1 MAEKSSDM
9 LMRVML
15 NGLAVAAGSQTMISD
30 EELKSDSLLTPVTA
44 KDRFQNGRFFE
55 IQDIDFKVG
64 LKDPDA
70 PEPKPEPKETDKDK
84 GKDSK
89 TTAPATRHV
98 AFAGFRSSART
109 NYAVDLPPVT
119 FHRLMDQASTVL
131 FQCCSDS
138 DSIDE
143 INVVKRK
150 ATGYSEQ
157 YQSSRTGETFLRMDF
172 KGVLITG
179 VDWEEDHVIKEKY
192 QFIYRECKIS
202 YRPQNPDGT
211 LGSIINVS
219 LPKPGK

>member
-1 MAEKSSDM
+1 MAEKSSDL
-9 LMRVML
+9 LMRVVL
-15 NGLAVAAGSQTMISD
+15 HDLAVAADSPTVISD
-30 EELKSDSLLTPVTA
+30 EALKSDSLLTPVTA

-55 IQDIDFKVG
+55 IQDIDFKLG

-70 PEPKPEPKETDKDK
+70 PEPKEKEKDKDAK
-84 GKDSK
+84 AA
-89 TTAPATRHV
+89 APVRHV

-109 NYAVDLPPVT
+109 NYVVDLPPVT

-138 DSIDE
+138 ESIDE

-157 YQSSRTGETFLRMDF
+157 YESSRTGESFLRMDF

>member
-1 MAEKSSDM
+1 MAEKSSDL

-15 NGLAVAAGSQTMISD
+15 HGLAIAADSLTMISD
-30 EELKSDSLLTPVTA
+30 EELKSDSLLTPVTS

-55 IQDIDFKVG
+55 IEDIDFKVG

-70 PEPKPEPKETDKDK
+70 PEPKDPKETKE
-84 GKDSK
+84 GEA
-89 TTAPATRHV
+89 TAKPAARHTS
-98 AFAGFRSSART
+98 FAGFRRSART
-109 NYAVDLPPVT
+109 NYVVDLPPVT

-138 DSIDE
+138 ESIDE

-157 YQSSRTGETFLRMDF
+157 YQSSRTGESYLRMDF

-192 QFIYRECKIS
+192 QFVYRECKIS

>member
-1 MAEKSSDM
+1 MAEKSSDL
-9 LMRVML
+9 LMRVVL
-15 NGLAVAAGSQTMISD
+15 HDLAVAADSQTVISD

-55 IQDIDFKVG
+55 IEDIDFKVG

-70 PEPKPEPKETDKDK
+70 PEPKEKGKEE
-84 GKDSK
+84 KDSK
-89 TTAPATRHV
+89 TAAPTRHV
-98 AFAGFRSSART
+98 AFAGFRGSART
-109 NYAVDLPPVT
+109 NYVVDLPPVT

-138 DSIDE
+138 ESIDE

>member
-1 MAEKSSDM
+1 MADKKDSDL
-9 LMRVML
+9 LMRVVL
-15 NGLAVAAGSQTMISD
+15 NGLAVAADSPTLATS

-44 KDRFQNGRFFE
+44 KDRFDSGRFFE
-55 IQDIDFKVG
+55 ILDIDFKVG

-70 PEPKPEPKETDKDK
+70 PEPKEKEKEK
-84 GKDSK
+84 EKAGKS
-89 TTAPATRHV
+89 TTSTPRHTS
-98 AFAGFRSSART
+98 FAGFRSSART
-109 NYAVDLPPVT
+109 AYVVDLPPVT
-119 FHRLMDQASTVL
+119 FQRFMDQASTVL

-138 DSIDE
+138 ESIDE

-157 YQSSRTGETFLRMDF
+157 YQSSRSGESYLRMDF

-179 VDWEEDHVIKEKY
+179 ISWDEGHVIKEKY